1 MPEVTVNIYSRA
13 YRLAVSTGEESLLQR
28 CAEIVDRQMKSI
40 REGGKVINQDQ
51 IAVLAALEVAY
62 EANKAASAR
71 DGELARLTEEKD
83 AEIASLK
90 VRIAELEA
98 MPAPS
103 PVPAVPERDPDK
115 AILKE
120 IEALTKLCENAIF
133 SDIRK
138 NSLL

>member
-90 VRIAELEA
+90 ARIAELEA

>member
-51 IAVLAALEVAY
+51 IAVLAALEIAY
-62 EANKAASAR
+62 EANKTASAR
-71 DGELARLTEEKD
+71 DGELTRRTEEKD

-90 VRIAELEA
+90 ARIAELEA
-98 MPAPS
+98 RPAPS
-103 PVPAVPERDPDK
+103 AASASSERDPDQ

>member
-13 YRLAVSTGEESLLQR
+13 YRLAVSTGEEALLQR
-28 CAEIVDRQMKSI
+28 CAEIVDRQMRNI

-62 EANKAASAR
+62 EASKAASAR
-71 DGELARLTEEKD
+71 DGELARLTETKD
-83 AEIASLK
+83 AEIAALK
-90 VRIAELEA
+90 ARIAELEA
-98 MPAPS
+98 MPAAAAA
-103 PVPAVPERDPDK
+103 PAVPERDPDK
-115 AILKE
+115 ALLKE

-138 NSLL
+138 NTLL

>member
-13 YRLAVSTGEESLLQR
+13 YRLAVSTGEEALLQR
-28 CAEIVDRQMKSI
+28 CAEIVDRQMRNI

-62 EANKAASAR
+62 EASKAASAR
-71 DGELARLTEEKD
+71 DGELARLTETKD
-83 AEIASLK
+83 AGIAALK
-90 VRIAELEA
+90 ARIAELEA
-98 MPAPS
+98 MPAPAAA
-103 PVPAVPERDPDK
+103 PAVPERDPDK
-115 AILKE
+115 ALLKE

-138 NSLL
+138 NTLL

>member
-13 YRLAVSTGEESLLQR
+13 YRLAVSTGEEALLQR
-28 CAEIVDRQMKSI
+28 CAEIVDRQMRNI

-62 EANKAASAR
+62 EASKAASAR
-71 DGELARLTEEKD
+71 DGELARLTETKD
-83 AEIASLK
+83 AEIAVLK
-90 VRIAELEA
+90 ARIAELEA
-98 MPAPS
+98 MPAPAAA
-103 PVPAVPERDPDK
+103 PAVPERDPDK
-115 AILKE
+115 ALLKE

-138 NSLL
+138 NTLL

>member
-13 YRLAVSTGEESLLQR
+13 YRLAVSTGEEALLQR
-28 CAEIVDRQMKSI
+28 CAEIVDRQMRNI

-62 EANKAASAR
+62 EASKAASTR
-71 DGELARLTEEKD
+71 DGELARLTEAKD
-83 AEIASLK
+83 AEIAALK
-90 VRIAELEA
+90 ARIAELEA
-98 MPAPS
+98 MPAPAAA
-103 PVPAVPERDPDK
+103 PAVPERDPDK
-115 AILKE
+115 ALLKE

-138 NSLL
+138 NTLL

>member
-13 YRLAVSTGEESLLQR
+13 YRLAVSTGEEALLQR
-28 CAEIVDRQMKSI
+28 CAEIVDRQMRNI

-62 EANKAASAR
+62 EASKAASAR
-71 DGELARLTEEKD
+71 DGELARLTEAKD
-83 AEIASLK
+83 AEIAALK
-90 VRIAELEA
+90 ARIAELEA
-98 MPAPS
+98 MPAP
-103 PVPAVPERDPDK
+103 AAAPERDPDK
-115 AILKE
+115 ALLKE

-138 NSLL
+138 NTLL

>member
-13 YRLAVSTGEESLLQR
+13 YRLAVSTGEEALLQR
-28 CAEIVDRQMKSI
+28 CAEIVDRQMRNI

-62 EANKAASAR
+62 EASKAASAR
-71 DGELARLTEEKD
+71 DGELARLTEAKD
-83 AEIASLK
+83 AEIAALK
-90 VRIAELEA
+90 ARIAELEA
-98 MPAPS
+98 MPAP
-103 PVPAVPERDPDK
+103 VAAPAVPERDPDK
-115 AILKE
+115 ALLKE

-138 NSLL
+138 NTLL

>member
-13 YRLAVSTGEESLLQR
+13 YRLAVSTGEEALLQR
-28 CAEIVDRQMKSI
+28 CAEIVDRQMRNI

-62 EANKAASAR
+62 EASKAASAR
-71 DGELARLTEEKD
+71 DGELARLTETKD
-83 AEIASLK
+83 AEIAVLK
-90 VRIAELEA
+90 ARIAELEA
-98 MPAPS
+98 MPAAAAA
-103 PVPAVPERDPDK
+103 PAVPERDPDK
-115 AILKE
+115 ALLKE

-138 NSLL
+138 NTLL

>member
-13 YRLAVSTGEESLLQR
+13 YRLAVSTGEEALLQR
-28 CAEIVDRQMKSI
+28 CAEIVDRQMRNI

-62 EANKAASAR
+62 EASKAASAR
-71 DGELARLTEEKD
+71 DGELARLTEAKD
-83 AEIASLK
+83 AEIAALK
-90 VRIAELEA
+90 ARIAELEA
-98 MPAPS
+98 TPAPAAA
-103 PVPAVPERDPDK
+103 PAVPERDPDK
-115 AILKE
+115 ALLKE

-138 NSLL
+138 NTLL

>member
-13 YRLAVSTGEESLLQR
+13 YRLAVSTGEEALLQR
-28 CAEIVDRQMKSI
+28 CAEIVDRQMRNI

-62 EANKAASAR
+62 EASKAASAR
-71 DGELARLTEEKD
+71 DGELARLTEAKD
-83 AEIASLK
+83 AEIAALK
-90 VRIAELEA
+90 ARIAELEA
-98 MPAPS
+98 MPAPAAA
-103 PVPAVPERDPDK
+103 PAVPERDPDK
-115 AILKE
+115 ALLKE

-138 NSLL
+138 NTLL

>member
-13 YRLAVSTGEESLLQR
+13 YRLAVSTGEEALLQR
-28 CAEIVDRQMKSI
+28 CAEIVDRQMRNI

-62 EANKAASAR
+62 EASKAASAR
-71 DGELARLTEEKD
+71 DGELARLTETKD
-83 AEIASLK
+83 AGIAALK
-90 VRIAELEA
+90 ARIAELEA
-98 MPAPS
+98 MPAAAAA
-103 PVPAVPERDPDK
+103 PAVPERDPDK
-115 AILKE
+115 ALLKE

-138 NSLL
+138 NTLL

>member
-13 YRLAVSTGEESLLQR
+13 YRLAVSTGEEALLQR
-28 CAEIVDRQMKSI
+28 CAEIVDRQMRNI

-62 EANKAASAR
+62 EASKAASAR
-71 DGELARLTEEKD
+71 DGELARLTETKD
-83 AEIASLK
+83 AEIAALK
-90 VRIAELEA
+90 ARIAELEA
-98 MPAPS
+98 MPAPAAA
-103 PVPAVPERDPDK
+103 PAVPERDPDK
-115 AILKE
+115 ALLKE

-138 NSLL
+138 NTLL